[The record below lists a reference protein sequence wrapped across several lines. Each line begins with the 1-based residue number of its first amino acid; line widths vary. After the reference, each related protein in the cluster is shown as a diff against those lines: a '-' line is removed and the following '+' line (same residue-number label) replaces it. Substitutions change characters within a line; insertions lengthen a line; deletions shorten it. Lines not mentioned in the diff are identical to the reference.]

1 MDEQKPRRRRTEMLR
16 IETPIAE
23 EQCEVRKPQMSQQSN
38 LQTVNQKRTSNLRKR
53 DKRVPWLIALAAIEG
68 LLITVILCAA
78 TLYAMNGWSAGGV
91 SGFIS
96 GLVSTPTPI
105 PTLTPTVVPTPTPTP
120 MIEYVYVTAEPT
132 ATPVPTAIP
141 TPVIEYIY
149 ITPEPTEV
157 PTPTPIPTAVPT
169 PVIEYVYVTT
179 EPTDTPVPTLEPT
192 KMITPKPTPKPTPVK
207 IDVTISSVR
216 FGQDAIGTTELYIR
230 FTNEHASETID
241 RVDFTAK
248 CYDSYGE
255 LIKGYGVYEG
265 SNMFFEAQSIRPGK
279 TTSSDYYYTMY
290 GFDGIKSVSIAIQ
303 KYHTKS
309 GRTVE
314 ISEDDLQWKTFSK

>member
-1 MDEQKPRRRRTEMLR
+1 MDEQKPRRRRTEMQK
-16 IETPIAE
+16 IETPFAE
-23 EQCEVRKPQMSQQSN
+23 EQREVRKPQMSQQSK
-38 LQTVNQKRTSNLRKR
+38 QHMINQKRTSSPRKR

-68 LLITVILCAA
+68 LLIAVILCAA
-78 TLYAMNGWSAGGV
+78 MLYAMNGWSAGGV

-105 PTLTPTVVPTPTPTP
+105 PTSTPTAVPTPT
-120 MIEYVYVTAEPT
+120 
-132 ATPVPTAIP
+132 
-141 TPVIEYIY
+141 
-149 ITPEPTEV
+149 
-157 PTPTPIPTAVPT
+157 PT
-169 PVIEYVYVTT
+169 PVIEYVYVTV

-230 FTNEHASETID
+230 FTNKHASETID

-303 KYHTKS
+303 KYHTTS